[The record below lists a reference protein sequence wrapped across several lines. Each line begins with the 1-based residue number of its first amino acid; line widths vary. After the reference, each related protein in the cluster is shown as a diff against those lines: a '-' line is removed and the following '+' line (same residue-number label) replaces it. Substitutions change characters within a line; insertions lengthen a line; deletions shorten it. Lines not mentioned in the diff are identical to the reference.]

1 MTKKYSMKIWL
12 YYMILLVC
20 KILSVLYTIN
30 LVVLKYIM
38 INIIILY
45 INHIMMKI
53 YHEDKL

>member
-1 MTKKYSMKIWL
+1 
-12 YYMILLVC
+12 MILLVC